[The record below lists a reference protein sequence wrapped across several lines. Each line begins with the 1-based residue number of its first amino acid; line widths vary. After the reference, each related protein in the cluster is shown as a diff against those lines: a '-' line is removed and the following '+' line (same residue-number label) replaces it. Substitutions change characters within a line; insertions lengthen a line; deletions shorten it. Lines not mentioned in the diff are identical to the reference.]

1 MGDSGYTDLGFLAK
15 LDNAETNAEA
25 QKSEPDLKRAQGN
38 LIGVWSRREILV
50 SKSAFGDFFL
60 NREGN
65 KVIYYLGIKEY
76 S

>member
-1 MGDSGYTDLGFLAK
+1 MGDYGYTDLGFLAK